1 MRKLLNAA
9 MYTNIKSLWERYRNK
24 TKIALETGHDWKT
37 VSKVIKQVEEG
48 REYPVR
54 KSQSKILD
62 SYKDKILEWLEDGLT
77 RVRIH
82 EELRGQGVKVA
93 YPTVK
98 RFLSGIKK
106 RKNIFVRI
114 HTLPGEEAQADF
126 GYVGLTPDNNG
137 KRRKTWVFNM
147 RLSYSRLDY
156 YEKVYNQRV
165 ETFIQCHINAFKYF
179 GGIPKYVKIDN
190 LKAAI
195 LEANFY
201 EPVYQQMYKSFAEH
215 YGFSPIPCRVYTPN
229 DKGKVESGIKYVKQ
243 NFFLGR
249 KFQDGDDLDR
259 QLRNWLD
266 RTCNSRLHGTTKKI
280 PKEVFLA
287 DEKDKLKLL
296 PLEEF
301 KITKVGMRK
310 VYHDCHIYVEH
321 NYYSVPFEYV
331 GKEVEIELTD
341 NLLRVSY
348 KHKEVAIHPKL
359 SGIGKWSTVPSHY
372 PKYKLY
378 SETEFQEKYQIKMKA
393 IGDYAEQLFFLIL
406 KNRPHDWTRPVQGIL
421 SLPKSYSKDIVDLAC
436 KRAVAYDIHTYQT
449 VKNICKNRSY
459 LLPVEFDFQGENMPC
474 NF

>member
-1 MRKLLNAA
+1 
-9 MYTNIKSLWERYRNK
+9 MYTTIKTLWEK
-24 TKIALETGHDWKT
+24 TKNKSYIAKTTKRDWKT
-37 VSKVIKQVEEG
+37 IDKTVKDIESGKKYPVKKAHPRILDPYKEKVI
-48 REYPVR
+48 
-54 KSQSKILD
+54 
-62 SYKDKILEWLEDGLT
+62 EWLEQGLN
-77 RVRIH
+77 RRRIF
-82 EELRGQGVKVA
+82 EELVAQGVSIKYTAVKDYVA
-93 YPTVK
+93 
-98 RFLSGIKK
+98 LIKK
-106 RKNIFVRI
+106 REKIFIRV
-114 HTLPGEEAQADF
+114 HTESGEEAQVDF
-126 GYVGLTPDNNG
+126 GYVGLTLDNNS
-137 KRRKTWVFNM
+137 KKRKTWVFNM
-147 RLSYSRLDY
+147 RLSFSRLDY

-179 GGIPKYVKIDN
+179 SGIPKYVKIDN

-201 EPVYQQMYKSFAEH
+201 EPVYQNMYKSFAEH

-266 RTCNSRLHGTTKKI
+266 RTCNSRVHGTTKKI

-287 DEKDKLKLL
+287 DEKDKLTPL
-296 PLEEF
+296 PIEEF

-331 GKEVEIELTD
+331 GKDVEIELTG

-348 KHKEVAIHPKL
+348 KHKEVALHPKL
-359 SGIGKWSTVPSHY
+359 SGIGNWSTTPSHY
-372 PKYKLY
+372 PKYKLS

-436 KRAVAYDIHTYQT
+436 KRAVAYDVHTYQT